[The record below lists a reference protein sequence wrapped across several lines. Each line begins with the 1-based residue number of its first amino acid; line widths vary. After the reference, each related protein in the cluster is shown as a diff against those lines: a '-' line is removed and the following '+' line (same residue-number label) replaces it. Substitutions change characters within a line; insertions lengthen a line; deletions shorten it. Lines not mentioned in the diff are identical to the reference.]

1 MSAEADRPLPPR
13 PLSSYV
19 LAAVASLALVVTGE
33 LIVPAVVLQGAALLV
48 AVRLRDRPCAWQRRA
63 VALNAALAAVVAL
76 AIGLWLRGALA
87 LVALAHFAHLAL
99 GLQLLDARPRRSD
112 FLLVAL
118 ALFQVL
124 LAANLTDSLLFPP
137 LLVVFVLAMTWTLVV
152 HTLWAEALAYGEP
165 WRAER
170 AIAPGL
176 ARTTLVAAGLSL
188 LLAAAIFLVLPR
200 VRSGALAAPGL
211 LATPQAGF
219 SDRIALG
226 DLGRIRQ
233 DPTVV
238 LRVETLRGDAPSR
251 SEAYWRGLAFD
262 QFDGRH
268 WSVTPLQRQLLTRAA
283 DLGVIVP
290 GAARRADLVQ
300 RVLRQPV
307 AAGVLFTAGV
317 PARVEGSFGRLEADR
332 NGGLYAPES
341 EPDRIQYEVAI
352 DASRP
357 DPAALRD
364 DRALPP
370 ADGGERFLALPPF
383 SDAVTELALRVA
395 AGAASDAERVAAIE
409 RHLRSTGR
417 YADRPPPERPG
428 DPRSPIEAFLLEHT
442 AGHCEYFASGMVV
455 LVRAIGLPARLVNG
469 FAGGNE
475 NTIGGFVE
483 LSRSDAHAWVE
494 VHFERAGWVR
504 YDPTPV
510 DARLH
515 AEPPG
520 LFRALRELGSAAEH
534 WWFQH
539 VVEFDRSHQ
548 MRALRNG
555 WLAWRRWRNAQPAPA
570 PGPAPHASARGRFDA
585 RAAAPYALAL
595 VGAAGIAWMA
605 WRWRRRRGRSVRPSG
620 SLTQRATRLYAE
632 ALRLLEHRCALVR
645 APAVPAREFAREAG
659 RAVPPAAAAAL
670 WSLTE
675 AYLAERFGGQRPEA
689 PRAALRTLRDT
700 LRRR

>member
-1 MSAEADRPLPPR
+1 MSARAERSLPPR
-13 PLSSYV
+13 PRSSYV
-19 LAAVASLALVVTGE
+19 LAGVSSLALVVTGE
-33 LIVPAVVLQGAALLV
+33 LLAPAVVLQGAALL
-48 AVRLRDRPCAWQRRA
+48 ASLRLRDHPRAWQRS
-63 VALNAALAAVVAL
+63 ALVLNGALGAVVAL
-76 AIGLWLRGALA
+76 AIGLWLHGALA

-152 HTLWAEALAYGEP
+152 HTLWAEALAHGEP

-176 ARTTLVAAGLSL
+176 ARTTIVATGLSL
-188 LLAAAIFLVLPR
+188 VLAVAIFLVLPR

-211 LATPQAGF
+211 LAAPQAGF

-238 LRVETLRGDAPSR
+238 LRVETLRGEVPPRA
-251 SEAYWRGLAFD
+251 EAYWRGLAFD
-262 QFDGRH
+262 HFDGRH
-268 WSVTPLQRQLLTRAA
+268 WSVTPPARRLLARAA
-283 DLGVIVP
+283 DLGVGVP
-290 GAARRADLVQ
+290 GGPKRADLVQ

-307 AAGVLFTAGV
+307 AAGVLFAAGAA
-317 PARVEGSFGRLEADR
+317 ARVEGSFGRLEADP

-341 EPDRIQYEVAI
+341 ELDRIQYEVAI
-352 DASRP
+352 EARP
-357 DPAALRD
+357 ADPARLGEE
-364 DRALPP
+364 RALPP
-370 ADGGERFLALPPF
+370 AEGGERFLALPPL
-383 SDAVTELALRVA
+383 SEAVTALALRIV
-395 AGAASDAERVAAIE
+395 AGAATDAERAAALE
-409 RHLRSTGR
+409 RHLRRTGR

-428 DPRSPIEAFLLEHT
+428 DPRSPVEAFLLENT

-455 LVRAIGLPARLVNG
+455 LARAIGLPARLVNG
-469 FAGGNE
+469 FAGGSE
-475 NTIGGFVE
+475 NAIGGFVE

-515 AEPPG
+515 AEGSG
-520 LFRALRELGSAAEH
+520 LLRGLRELGSAAEH

-605 WRWRRRRGRSVRPSG
+605 WRWRRRRGRSARPSG
-620 SLTQRATRLYAE
+620 SLGQRATRLYAE
-632 ALRLLEHRCALVR
+632 ALRLLEQRRGLVR
-645 APAVPAREFAREAG
+645 ARAVPAREFAREAG

-675 AYLAERFGGQRPEA
+675 AYLAERFGGQHPEA